1 MWTTKV
7 YYQDAPSFGS
17 IYTLP
22 RCSTF
27 WQVDTYYIVYNVHR
41 KAEIIIISW
50 SIYNID
56 YLNQRA

>member
-1 MWTTKV
+1 MRTTKV

-22 RCSTF
+22 RCTTF
-27 WQVDTYYIVYNVHR
+27 WHVDTYTVYSVHR
-41 KAEIIIISW
+41 KVEIIIISW